1 MHVCMFMGEGNGNPL
16 QCSCLENPENR
27 GAWWAA
33 VYGVVQSQTRLKRL
47 SSSSLRVYTLQCT
60 QIHLGKHYFFRV
72 FLDQCWGQGE
82 FFIFL
87 LLLLQIFKPL

>member
-16 QCSCLENPENR
+16 QCSCLENPANR

-47 SSSSLRVYTLQCT
+47 SSSSLRLYTLKCT

-72 FLDQCWGQGE
+72 FFGPVLGTRV
-82 FFIFL
+82 IFYFPSFAFTN
-87 LLLLQIFKPL
+87 I